1 MNKTFYSEI
10 IKRLFDFMVSI
21 IVLAIISPFFL
32 LIVFLQILFN
42 GFPIFYIQPRLG
54 KSEKIFYLI
63 KFRTMNDKKG
73 TDGKLLSN
81 FKRTTWFGSL
91 LRKTSIDELPNLIN
105 VLKGDMSIIGPRPL
119 LVEYLPLYSTEQKKR
134 HLVRPGMSGL
144 AQVKGRNTIDWN
156 KKFTYDLLYI
166 NKISFV
172 FDLKIIFL
180 TFYEVFFNTKSVNK
194 SKNETNEKFNGKN

>member
-1 MNKTFYSEI
+1 
-10 IKRLFDFMVSI
+10 
-21 IVLAIISPFFL
+21 
-32 LIVFLQILFN
+32 
-42 GFPIFYIQPRLG
+42 
-54 KSEKIFYLI
+54 
-63 KFRTMNDKKG
+63 MNDKKG